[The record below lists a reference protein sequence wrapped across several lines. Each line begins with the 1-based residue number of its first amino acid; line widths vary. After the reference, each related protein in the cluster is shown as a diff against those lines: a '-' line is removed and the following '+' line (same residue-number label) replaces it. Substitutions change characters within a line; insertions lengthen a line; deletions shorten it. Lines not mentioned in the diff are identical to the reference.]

1 MGFRK
6 LIEKEYLLYKN
17 LGGITSLLLA
27 FIYSDSLGIVNRSI
41 LTYVLVLSTLIWIAL
56 SSGSTLTLRKMKPDL
71 KSIEFKSFLGL
82 VYCEMSIGFAL
93 FTSGLLLYSLLEVQ
107 IPFNFFLLS
116 LIYFL
121 VAGIISTLIEVLISR
136 LLFVYSAKIEFGCTL
151 LQLGFFFLLKQKT
164 LFTLGVVILLSF
176 IASYFF
182 GCCLIAL
189 KLKVITPAFLRPSNP
204 FLFLHFT
211 KGNHTLGISIAI
223 LDRLDKVFIAFIFP
237 LGTLAPYSIFVSLI
251 SLFRTFPDYLSR
263 LIISHKV
270 TTFASLIWVRAQLVC
285 IYFLLLV
292 GMVLISRSLVL
303 NSLGKDWVVPI
314 AVGFTIALHELL
326 RGMFQIRLN
335 ELVSRGSKAASSLFP
350 ILALVFIP
358 PALFLVALKFGLVG
372 VPLTYVMVYGLIL
385 GISYHRKFNNV

>member
-1 MGFRK
+1 VGFRK

-56 SSGSTLTLRKMKPDL
+56 SSGSTLTLRKLKPDL
-71 KSIEFKSFLGL
+71 KSVEFKSFLGL

-116 LIYFL
+116 LVYFL

-136 LLFVYSAKIEFGCTL
+136 LQFVYSAKIEFGCTL
-151 LQLGFFFLLKQKT
+151 LQLVFFFLLKQTT

-182 GCCLIAL
+182 ACCLIAL
-189 KLKVITPAFLRPSNP
+189 KLKVIAPELLRPSNP
-204 FLFLHFT
+204 ILFLHFT

-270 TTFASLIWVRAQLVC
+270 TTFASLIWVRVQLVC
-285 IYFLLLV
+285 IYFSLLV
-292 GMVLISRSLVL
+292 GMVLVSRSLVF

-314 AVGFTIALHELL
+314 AVGFTIALHELF

-335 ELVSRGSKAASSLFP
+335 ELVSRGSKAASSFFP
-350 ILALVFIP
+350 ILALVCIP
-358 PALFLVALKFGLVG
+358 PALLLVSLKFGLVG

>member
-116 LIYFL
+116 LVYFL
-121 VAGIISTLIEVLISR
+121 IAGIISTLIEILISR
-136 LLFVYSAKIEFGCTL
+136 LQFVYSAKIEFGCTL
-151 LQLGFFFLLKQKT
+151 LQLVFFFLLKQTT

-182 GCCLIAL
+182 ACCLIAL
-189 KLKVITPAFLRPSNP
+189 KLKVIAPPLLRPSNP
-204 FLFLHFT
+204 ILFLHFT

-237 LGTLAPYSIFVSLI
+237 LGTLAPYSIFVSLL

-270 TTFASLIWVRAQLVC
+270 TTFASLIWVRVQLVC
-285 IYFLLLV
+285 IYFSLLA
-292 GMVLISRSLVL
+292 GMVLVSRSLVF

-358 PALFLVALKFGLVG
+358 PALLLVSQKFGLVG